1 MSKYFVE
8 KNGESTR
15 SLFLKKTI
23 YSGAMAQS
31 GSNNVVPIN
40 FAEKIYYGRLDRQ
53 FNVIMP
59 RTRRLRKLSN
69 SADPNRPQQVADFV
83 ADMFQ
88 QMVLQFKKRAA
99 QGKISSNQDFLSN
112 LKVYK
117 GYQDPVKEYNL
128 YKNIY
133 FRNLKARISG
143 TRSRFRNF
151 DEFVEL
157 LMPILEVSLTEQPL
171 TYTGFLKSKD
181 CSVMNSGFAIE
192 IADADYISDAG
203 KIQQFVESPN
213 WKFFVNTC
221 NSYGF
226 MVDSNVPWRIIADI
240 GTDEMIAAAQR
251 YSRHSF
257 NVSGILLTSCTKV
270 SPRSYRAFKKDLF
283 DLYNLVR
290 PKRYSEFVD
299 CSDGGVV
306 KKVVKTEDLTYQQF
320 TDKYPEEVFLK
331 LYVKMRLQEEMPDM
345 PEADKEAVIKQQI
358 ALMKLD
364 GSMTRL
370 HENFESNIN
379 KTFDKRGSLSYNIYS
394 NNAQSKR
401 SFDQGE
407 IANITITEYND
418 DFSSD
423 R

>member
-23 YSGAMAQS
+23 YSGAMARA

-59 RTRRLRKLSN
+59 RAGRLKKIPN

-143 TRSRFRNF
+143 TRSRFKNF

-192 IADADYISDAG
+192 IANADYISDDG
-203 KIQQFVESPN
+203 KIQQFVKNPN

-226 MVDSNVPWRIIADI
+226 MIDSNVPWRIIADI
-240 GTDEMIAAAQR
+240 GTDEMIAAAQK
-251 YSRHSF
+251 YSRQSF
-257 NVSGILLTSCTKV
+257 NVSGILLTSCTKA
-270 SPRSYRAFKKDLF
+270 SSRSYNTFKKDLF

-290 PKRYSEFVD
+290 PKRYSEVVD
-299 CSDGGVV
+299 CPDGGIV
-306 KKVVKTEDLTYQQF
+306 KKIVKTEELTYQQF
-320 TDKYPEEVFLK
+320 IDRYPEEVFLK
-331 LYVKMRLQEEMPDM
+331 LYVKMRIQEEMPDM
-345 PEADKEAVIKQQI
+345 SDGDKEAAVRQQV
-358 ALMKLD
+358 ALMKID
-364 GSMTRL
+364 NSMTNL